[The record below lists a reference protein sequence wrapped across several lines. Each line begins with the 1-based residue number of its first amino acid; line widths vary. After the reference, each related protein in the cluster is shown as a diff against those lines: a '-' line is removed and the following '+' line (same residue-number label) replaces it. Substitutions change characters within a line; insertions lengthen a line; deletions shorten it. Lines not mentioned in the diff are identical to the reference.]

1 MISVKHILCISIH
14 QIFETQRT
22 QKSTSVSRRWTR
34 RCVLKSLVD
43 WLNFDAGWMTTPP
56 SPPAAGRRVLRVWC
70 VPLFQHS
77 PRCRLL
83 LPARTNHLRLSNIIL
98 KYHQRDF
105 AYWSVFYSI
114 LFSIFFCFRFFSL
127 CLSLCLILTTKLN
140 YSSCADYI
148 IGTFS
153 VIICCIFFYNV

>member
-1 MISVKHILCISIH
+1 MLFLSCKSPWERTVFSAKCVQNSPLMISVKHILCISIH

-70 VPLFQHS
+70 VPLFHHS

-83 LPARTNHLRLSNIIL
+83 LPARTNHLRLSTIIL
-98 KYHQRDF
+98 ISSTRLC
-105 AYWSVFYSI
+105 VLVNI
-114 LFSIFFCFRFFSL
+114 L
-127 CLSLCLILTTKLN
+127 
-140 YSSCADYI
+140 
-148 IGTFS
+148 
-153 VIICCIFFYNV
+153 

>member
-22 QKSTSVSRRWTR
+22 QKFTSVSRQWTR

-43 WLNFDAGWMTTPP
+43 WLNFDAGWMTMPP
-56 SPPAAGRRVLRVWC
+56 PTPPAAGRRVLRVC
-70 VPLFQHS
+70 VPLFHHS

-83 LPARTNHLRLSNIIL
+83 LPARTYHLRCQIYYLNIINATL
-98 KYHQRDF
+98 RIGRYF
-105 AYWSVFYSI
+105 IVFY
-114 LFSIFFCFRFFSL
+114 LVFLVFFIS
-127 CLSLCLILTTKLN
+127 LSLCLFLTTKLN

-153 VIICCIFFYNV
+153 VIICLFFFYNV